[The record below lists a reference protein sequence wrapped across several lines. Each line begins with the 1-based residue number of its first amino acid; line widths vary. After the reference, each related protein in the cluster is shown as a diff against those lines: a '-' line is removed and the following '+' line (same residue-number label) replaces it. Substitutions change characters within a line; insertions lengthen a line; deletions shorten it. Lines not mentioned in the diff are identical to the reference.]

1 MSSQS
6 QSSQSKGRYQS
17 RLFNFVHRQSRRLTE
32 QFEQTWRQVQ
42 VVTKWGVGLIIFPIY
57 KILHSVEN
65 SGKQLQGNSQSAI
78 RNPQLT
84 LSGSQLASDELTQ
97 QVIQAIEHASSK
109 GIRGVASQLSNRS
122 LVLVTAENEIQDIL
136 TSEQQEFLQG
146 KIIAEIDSYQR
157 ELSEAK
163 VKNKTQI
170 NAEIDRILNK
180 LVGENPEETSTLVP
194 VSNFEEAESKP
205 SPLTSGKLTSG
216 VLTVLDN
223 VIAGLESNGLT
234 PVFKRGVE
242 LVKKTRTQ
250 LNIFVYGK
258 DSEVINEGQIVPTN
272 DLETSRNKIRN
283 IIWSAL
289 DYFFSDNRNQLE
301 FSTRVQ
307 GKRLPPRRQK
317 LSPSPEEKENDEA
330 ENNWLSMK
338 DLFGEGEVKDK
349 SLPPATRKYSPQEM
363 LRSYNQ
369 FVQAQSGGELVKPQK
384 VTSEISR
391 SQTTSG
397 ELARKQEKKSGLTKV
412 ERSQSSQMEA
422 KPDWI
427 ETDAEPV
434 GYDKHLVEI
443 ALEWFDGLMVWLEE
457 LAVKIFRLLQQFVRG
472 K

>member
-6 QSSQSKGRYQS
+6 QGRYQS

-32 QFEQTWRQVQ
+32 QFGQTLRQVQ
-42 VVTKWGVGLIIFPIY
+42 VVTKWGVGLIVFPIY

-65 SGKQLQGNSQSAI
+65 SGRQLQGQTAQEKQHLKAISQATHKSA
-78 RNPQLT
+78 
-84 LSGSQLASDELTQ
+84 DEPTQ

-157 ELSEAK
+157 SLSESV

-170 NAEIDRILNK
+170 NTEIDRLLNK
-180 LVGENPEETSTLVP
+180 LVGDNLEETSALAP
-194 VSNFEEAESKP
+194 INSQEEAKSKP
-205 SPLTSGKLTSG
+205 SRFMSGMLK
-216 VLTVLDN
+216 VLDN
-223 VIAGLESNGLT
+223 VVARLESNGLT
-234 PVFKRGVE
+234 PVLARGGE
-242 LVKKTRTQ
+242 LLKTAKTQ
-250 LNIFVYGK
+250 LNIFVYGR
-258 DSEVINEGQIVPTN
+258 DSEVFGDKLADKGQIVPKG
-272 DLETSRNKIRN
+272 R
-283 IIWSAL
+283 
-289 DYFFSDNRNQLE
+289 
-301 FSTRVQ
+301 
-307 GKRLPPRRQK
+307 RLPPRRQK
-317 LSPSPEEKENDEA
+317 LSSSPEVKDNDEA

-369 FVQAQSGGELVKPQK
+369 FIQPQSGGELVKPQK

-412 ERSQSSQMEA
+412 ERSKSSQMEA

-434 GYDKHLVEI
+434 GYDKHLVET

>member
-6 QSSQSKGRYQS
+6 QGRYQS

-32 QFEQTWRQVQ
+32 QFGQTLRQVQ
-42 VVTKWGVGLIIFPIY
+42 VVTKWGVGLIAFPIY

-65 SGKQLQGNSQSAI
+65 SGKQLQGQTAQEKQRLKAIPQATHKSA
-78 RNPQLT
+78 
-84 LSGSQLASDELTQ
+84 DEPTQ

-136 TSEQQEFLQG
+136 TSEQQEFLQE
-146 KIIAEIDSYQR
+146 KIITETDSYQR

-170 NAEIDRILNK
+170 SAKIDRILNK
-180 LVGENPEETSTLVP
+180 LVGENPEETSNLVP
-194 VSNFEEAESKP
+194 ANPEETELKP
-205 SPLTSGKLTSG
+205 LPVKSG

-234 PVFKRGVE
+234 PVLKRGVE

-250 LNIFVYGK
+250 LNIFVYGE
-258 DSEVINEGQIVPTN
+258 DSEVIDKGQIVPTN
-272 DLETSRNKIRN
+272 DLETSRNQIRN
-283 IIWSAL
+283 IIWSAFN
-289 DYFFSDNRNQLE
+289 YFFSDAGNQLE
-301 FSTRVQ
+301 SNTRVK
-307 GKRLPPRRQK
+307 GKRLPPRQK
-317 LSPSPEEKENDEA
+317 LSPSPEVKENDEA

-369 FVQAQSGGELVKPQK
+369 FIQPQSGGELVKPQK

-391 SQTTSG
+391 SQTISG
-397 ELARKQEKKSGLTKV
+397 ELARKQEKKSGLAKKT
-412 ERSQSSQMEA
+412 ERPQSSQMEA

-427 ETDAEPV
+427 ETDSEPV

-443 ALEWFDGLMVWLEE
+443 GLEWFDGLMVWLEE